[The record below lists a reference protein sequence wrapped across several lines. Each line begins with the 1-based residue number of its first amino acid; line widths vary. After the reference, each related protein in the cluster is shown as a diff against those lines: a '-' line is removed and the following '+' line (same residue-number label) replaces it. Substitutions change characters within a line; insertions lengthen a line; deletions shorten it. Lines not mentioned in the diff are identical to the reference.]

1 LAYRSREEKRKEK
14 EIYRGI
20 GSCLLNIKMRSVF
33 AFITLLSLL
42 LVLVSISA
50 SFSQTFKFIRTQIKS
65 GILLYKMRLI
75 SLNCDF
81 WACMQFVGKYVV
93 ARKEE
98 VGGYGKKAMDSRPM
112 PEAIQGRIHP

>member
-1 LAYRSREEKRKEK
+1 
-14 EIYRGI
+14 
-20 GSCLLNIKMRSVF
+20 
-33 AFITLLSLL
+33 
-42 LVLVSISA
+42 
-50 SFSQTFKFIRTQIKS
+50 
-65 GILLYKMRLI
+65 MRLI